1 MPNIKFIIV
10 KTQFEG
16 IHCYPNAPEEVAF
29 LKNPHRHMFHVEA
42 EIEVFHD
49 DRELEFIMV
58 KRELDK
64 FLASFKD
71 INSGSCEMIACK
83 IQSFIKTHYP
93 TYNPPDRKSRYVNVK
108 VFEDGENGAY
118 IKEL

>member
-1 MPNIKFIIV
+1 MPNMKFIIV

-16 IHCYPNAPEEVAF
+16 IHCYPDAPKEVAF
-29 LKNPHRHMFHVEA
+29 LKNYHRHMFHVEV

-58 KRELDK
+58 KRALDK
-64 FLASFKD
+64 FLKSIKA
-71 INSGSCEMIACK
+71 INSGSCEMIAEM
-83 IQSFIKTHYP
+83 IQSFIKAQYP
-93 TYNPPDRKSRYVNVK
+93 MFGHTDRTERFVNVK

-118 IKEL
+118 IKEI

>member
-10 KTQFEG
+10 RTQFEG

-49 DRELEFIMV
+49 DRELEFIIV
-58 KRELDK
+58 KRKLDE

-83 IQSFIKTHYP
+83 IQSFIKKTYP
-93 TYNPPDRKSRYVNVK
+93 YYNNMGKTERYVNVK

-118 IKEL
+118 IKEI